1 MSPKLTRDHL
11 RTDCFFISDT
21 HRKEPKGRIKEFV
34 RAKFVRLKFAEFVSP
49 FGPFF
54 SLSPLLALLILM
66 AASCARGVDTGAIS
80 GADPYPAKATKVK
93 YERLTIPGMG
103 RSYLNCGEFI
113 KLVYCEACDYSKK
126 IFRSCDRCFC
136 PTCWSTWARK
146 EKDRIITRLYGY
158 DAAYAKV
165 KGARMHR
172 LRDTMVSPPQEEACY
187 LVRTEEG
194 TKKLKSQAIKLLR
207 RFGVGGAL
215 IYHER
220 RIRKEIKPRLGKV
233 NAEPGEHFWDLVR
246 RDALCI
252 GGLDAYSY
260 ISPHFHILGYGDR
273 FVNGGEVCAK
283 TGWVWKNKGNID
295 NEAVLAK
302 KALYMLN
309 HCAVR
314 EGKQAVTWFGALS
327 YNKLKKH
334 DGTPVEVVVICP
346 KCGSELSIK
355 DIESGEVA
363 RCVRIVPVSWYEIVN
378 RKKKRS
384 GVGQMR
390 LEIYGVAVPDYDV
403 YKPVSAF
410 VWKRPE
416 DRRYQ

>member
-1 MSPKLTRDHL
+1 MDL
-11 RTDCFFISDT
+11 RADSLSFV
-21 HRKEPKGRIKEFV
+21 HQRGNNLKGPEGTLKEFA
-34 RAKFVRLKFAEFVSP
+34 RAKFESMFSP

-54 SLSPLLALLILM
+54 SLFPLLAVLILM
-66 AASCARGVDTGAIS
+66 AASCARGAGVPGIS
-80 GADPYPAKATKVK
+80 GADPYPAKGTKVK
-93 YERLTIPGMG
+93 YERPTIPGMG

-113 KLVYCEACDYSKK
+113 KLVYCETCDYSKK

-136 PTCWSTWARK
+136 PTCWNTWARK
-146 EKDRIITRLYGY
+146 EKDRIMARLYGY

-172 LRDTMVSPPQEEACY
+172 LRDTMISPPQVYARD
-187 LVRTEEG
+187 LVRSEEG
-194 TKKLKSQAIKLLR
+194 CRKLKKQAIALLR
-207 RFGVGGAL
+207 RFGVGGSL
-215 IYHER
+215 LYHER
-220 RIRKEIKPRLGKV
+220 RIRNDIKPLLGKV
-233 NAEPGEHFWDLVR
+233 DAKPDEKFWDLIR

-260 ISPHFHILGYGDR
+260 IAPHFHVLGFGNR
-273 FVNGGEVCAK
+273 FVNGGEVYAK
-283 TGWVWKNKGNID
+283 TGWLWKNKGNID

-309 HCAVR
+309 HCAVK

-334 DGTPVEVVVICP
+334 AGEPVEVVVICP
-346 KCGSELSIK
+346 KCGSDLK
-355 DIESGEVA
+355 IEDVETGEVT

-378 RKKKRS
+378 RKKKRIKT
-384 GVGQMR
+384 VEMI
-390 LEIYGVAVPDYDV
+390 LEVYGVAVPDYDV
-403 YKPVSAF
+403 YKPKSMLA
-410 VWKRPE
+410 WKKPE